1 MSGGSLR
8 AWFAA
13 TPEFVLR
20 AAAAAIIGFAV
31 RQELRGNEVDRR
43 LAVIETKVT
52 AIAETVGATPTTE
65 GPVQHAAR

>member
-13 TPEFVLR
+13 APEFVLR
-20 AAAAAIIGFAV
+20 AVVASILGFAL
-31 RQELRGNEVDRR
+31 RQEIRGNDTDRR
-43 LAVIETKVT
+43 LTVIETKVT
-52 AIAETVGATPTTE
+52 AIAVTVGATSPSE